1 MLATLERKPSTL
13 LGTQPQPA
21 PEPKLFDEAQELG
34 RAMVHATVTATDITF
49 AVETSGTG
57 AVNLFATPMRMW
69 MLASHRTTG
78 GVAATIAPSF
88 FGETYPAMLAL
99 VQSLNVAGMEN
110 QWNPDGVRTV
120 RLERARHVFVS
131 ADRPVTE
138 RSPAPDS
145 LLEVIEAHRVDMNW
159 YAERVVHRSAAAGL
173 TKVFYG
179 QSGITGSLFE
189 HVRAGAVAAEAQDG
203 VRRCFSLVA
212 IVSPE
217 RAALSSAIDTH
228 SGTQGESHWFDHNTL
243 LATSDESQRFAA

>member
-159 YAERVVHRSAAAGL
+159 YAERVVHRFRRGRSYEGVL
-173 TKVFYG
+173 RPEWHHRVT
-179 QSGITGSLFE
+179 
-189 HVRAGAVAAEAQDG
+189 VRARARRSSRGRGAG
-203 VRRCFSLVA
+203 RCTALFFAGCHRQS
-212 IVSPE
+212 
-217 RAALSSAIDTH
+217 RARCII
-228 SGTQGESHWFDHNTL
+228 
-243 LATSDESQRFAA
+243 